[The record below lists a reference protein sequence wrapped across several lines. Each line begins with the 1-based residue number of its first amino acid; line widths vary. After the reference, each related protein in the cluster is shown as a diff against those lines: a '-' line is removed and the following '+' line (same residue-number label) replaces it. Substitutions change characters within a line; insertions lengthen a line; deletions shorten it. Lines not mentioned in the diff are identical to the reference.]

1 MELAK
6 LIAVVII
13 STLIYGCGETKTADT
28 HIAKVNEYK
37 DDNQTNKNLH
47 GLMAKIT
54 FNRFI
59 VASLLG
65 EI

>member
-37 DDNQTNKNLH
+37 DDNKNLH

>member
-28 HIAKVNEYK
+28 HIAIVNEY
-37 DDNQTNKNLH
+37 
-47 GLMAKIT
+47 
-54 FNRFI
+54 
-59 VASLLG
+59 
-65 EI
+65 